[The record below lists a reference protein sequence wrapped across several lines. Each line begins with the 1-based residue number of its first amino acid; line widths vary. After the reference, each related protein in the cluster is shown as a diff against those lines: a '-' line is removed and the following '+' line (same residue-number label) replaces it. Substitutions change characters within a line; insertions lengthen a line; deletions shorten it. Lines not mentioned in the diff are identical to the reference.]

1 MNIAEIP
8 WRVELS
14 FKVFCRRNTV
24 TVPKMSNIQTFFCSH
39 EFTSLAQMVEEE
51 EEGESEALK
60 QKKKIIWI
68 HLKKV
73 IYQIKNQIYH
83 IEYQILCNFKVNK
96 KAQIPGFCY

>member
-51 EEGESEALK
+51 EGESEALK
-60 QKKKIIWI
+60 QKKIIWI

>member
-51 EEGESEALK
+51 EGESEALK
-60 QKKKIIWI
+60 QKKNY
-68 HLKKV
+68 LDTP
-73 IYQIKNQIYH
+73 QKND
-83 IEYQILCNFKVNK
+83 LSNK
-96 KAQIPGFCY
+96 KSDLPHRISNFM